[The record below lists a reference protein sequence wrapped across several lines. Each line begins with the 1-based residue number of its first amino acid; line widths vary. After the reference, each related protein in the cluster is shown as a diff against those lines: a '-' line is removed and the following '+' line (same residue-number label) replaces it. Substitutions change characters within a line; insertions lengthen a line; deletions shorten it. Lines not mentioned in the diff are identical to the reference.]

1 MFSVLLF
8 HIYTYLYLFLII
20 FSRAW
25 RLWEGFTLGG
35 TFVVTVHTHGE
46 FGPNKLFIPFFFFF
60 FLFFHSVL
68 TLFMLYI
75 LYIDYIYVC
84 IYYSMLIQTFDDS
97 CSTTNKTH
105 EKALCGVD
113 DDISPTLSWR
123 LFPLTT
129 IRAYCCLMPPSLL
142 QASWIKLPTSL
153 PAVSVCWFI

>member
-97 CSTTNKTH
+97 CSTTNKMH
-105 EKALCGVD
+105 EKGFMWGLWWHQSHPVMTLVPSHHYSCLLLSNASL
-113 DDISPTLSWR
+113 SPAG
-123 LFPLTT
+123 
-129 IRAYCCLMPPSLL
+129 I
-142 QASWIKLPTSL
+142 
-153 PAVSVCWFI
+153 VN